1 MRAIGAWNMS
11 TVLCI
16 VSNRNEGCY
25 RNRCCFNRC
34 LANSWRRRRVAGT
47 GGKQPHQHNNKRKQE
62 RPHSDLQTLDAR

>member
-34 LANSWRRRRVAGT
+34 LAN
-47 GGKQPHQHNNKRKQE
+47 N
-62 RPHSDLQTLDAR
+62 